1 MREQPVPKVDR
12 ADVERIV
19 RRDFPAGVFEEI
31 LGILDRYQSD
41 HGPSA
46 GARVHLAALKLADGN
61 REALRKWVEDAQRDF
76 RDVLAD
82 AEYPRYMRTVPG
94 PSQPRNVDEI
104 IEADWRQYQTW
115 LNR

>member
-19 RRDFPAGVFEEI
+19 RRDFPADAFEEI
-31 LGILDRYQSD
+31 LGILDRYRSD

-46 GARVHLAALKLADGN
+46 GARVQLAALKLADGN
-61 REALRKWVEDAQRDF
+61 REALRRWVNEAQMDY
-76 RDVLAD
+76 RDVLAP
-82 AEYPRYMRTVPG
+82 AEYPRYMRRVAG
-94 PSQPRNVDEI
+94 PSQPRDVDDI
-104 IEADWRQYQTW
+104 IEADWHQYQAW